1 MPTMPHQ
8 YKKLCDNWYL
18 SIFNRLLISTPDVY
32 KRQLWV
38 SVNQK
43 DFLPRLSQTNSK
55 IGTSVCFADTTFLV
69 GYGNNLCIHDFTSFL
84 SKFRYEK
91 SACST
96 FPGKD
101 KTGTFTGSIPVS
113 YTHL

>member
-1 MPTMPHQ
+1 MQSLKSPYTLYNQQSVGSTLH
-8 YKKLCDNWYL
+8 N
-18 SIFNRLLISTPDVY
+18 NLLFIT
-32 KRQLWV
+32 
-38 SVNQK
+38 
-43 DFLPRLSQTNSK
+43 
-55 IGTSVCFADTTFLV
+55 DTTFLV

-101 KTGTFTGSIPVS
+101 KTGTFTGSIPLVMS
-113 YTHL
+113 LYVW